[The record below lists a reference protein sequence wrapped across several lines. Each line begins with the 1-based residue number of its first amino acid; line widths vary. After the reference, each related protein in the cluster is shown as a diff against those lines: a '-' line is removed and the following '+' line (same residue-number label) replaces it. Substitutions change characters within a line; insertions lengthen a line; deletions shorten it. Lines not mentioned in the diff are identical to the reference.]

1 METVVYTAPPGRSRL
16 IMLLGLVFAVAGA
29 LGTLLL
35 TFMLGILI
43 PEFFQ
48 GRAAFLSFQLL
59 FQLMWLVFFISLFIT
74 GLSLMRSGVKRKRKD
89 LVPGLTLYFL
99 GAALVVNGMMLMTFG
114 DMTRGVI
121 LTVTGIAAMLVEWS
135 TEVV

>member
-1 METVVYTAPPGRSRL
+1 METAAYSAPPGRSRL
-16 IMLLGLVFAVAGA
+16 IMALGLVFAAAGA
-29 LGTLLL
+29 AGALLL
-35 TFMLGILI
+35 TFMLGVLV
-43 PEFFQ
+43 PEFLQ
-48 GRAAFLSFQLL
+48 GRVTFLSFQLL
-59 FQLMWLVFFISLFIT
+59 FQLMWLVFFVSLFIT
-74 GLSLMRSGVKRKRKD
+74 GLSLLRSGARRKRKD

-114 DMTRGVI
+114 DMTRGVV